1 VKSCNWKLFI
11 ALATLSTAWTV
22 GQSQP
27 PAPKPKPD
35 AATPAAKPADALAGQ
50 EEQIPPAGPGA
61 IFPAVVARVN
71 GRAILGRDL
80 EQRVRAQL
88 APIGNP
94 AWQNLRED
102 YRQELTNSALGSAVA
117 EELIYEKAIAA
128 GVKLPATDVQSEFA
142 KVTKSFADD
151 AAMNVALAARGLDRA
166 SLMRELERNL
176 VIGKYINDNVTSKIT
191 VTPEE
196 AAEYY
201 KSHTEEFR
209 HPDMVRTSHI
219 LIMVTEGATADQ
231 DRLARQRAEAILAR
245 ARKGEDF
252 AKLAQETSM
261 DSSAS
266 QGGDIGYVTPGQ
278 VDPAYQAAAF
288 SLAVGSLSD
297 PVRSRVGYHI
307 IKVTDKKKEG
317 IATLDESRVQLTE
330 FLKNQKSD
338 RQLQQLVDQQRK
350 EAKIE
355 VLITVGPL
363 PPVSP
368 TASSPRP

>member
-22 GQSQP
+22 GQSQQ

-35 AATPAAKPADALAGQ
+35 TVTPAAKPADALAGQ

-117 EELIYEKAIAA
+117 EELIYEKAVAA
-128 GVKLPATDVQSEFA
+128 GVKVPATDVQSEFA

-338 RQLQQLVDQQRK
+338 RQLQQLVDQLRK

>member
-1 VKSCNWKLFI
+1 MKSCNWKLFI

-35 AATPAAKPADALAGQ
+35 TVTPAAKPADALAGQ

-94 AWQNLRED
+94 VWKDLRED
-102 YRQELTNSALGSAVA
+102 YRLELTSNALGSALA
-117 EELIYEKAIAA
+117 EELIYQKAIAA
-128 GVKLPATDVQSEFA
+128 GVKVPAADVQAEFA
-142 KVTKSFADD
+142 KAAKSFAND
-151 AAMNVALAARGLDRA
+151 AAVNVALAERGLDRA
-166 SLMRELERNL
+166 SLTKEMERNL

-219 LIMVTEGATADQ
+219 LIIVTEGATADQ

-288 SLAVGSLSD
+288 SLAVGALSD

-338 RQLQQLVDQQRK
+338 RQLQQLVEQLRK

-355 VLITVGPL
+355 ILITAGA
-363 PPVSP
+363 PPTASP

>member
-1 VKSCNWKLFI
+1 MKSCNWKLFI
-11 ALATLSTAWTV
+11 ALAALSTAWAV
-22 GQSQP
+22 GQSQQ

-35 AATPAAKPADALAGQ
+35 TVTPAAKPADALAGQ

-94 AWQNLRED
+94 VWKDLRED
-102 YRQELTNSALGSAVA
+102 YRLELTSNALGSALA
-117 EELIYEKAIAA
+117 EELIYQKAIAA
-128 GVKLPATDVQSEFA
+128 GVKVPAADVQAEFA
-142 KVTKSFADD
+142 KAAKSFAND
-151 AAMNVALAARGLDRA
+151 AAVNVALAERGLDRA
-166 SLMRELERNL
+166 SLTKEMERNL

-201 KSHTEEFR
+201 KSHTDEFR

-219 LIMVTEGATADQ
+219 LIIVAGGATAEQ
-231 DRLARQRAEAILAR
+231 DRLARQRAEAILDR

-338 RQLQQLVDQQRK
+338 RQLQQLVDQLRK

>member
-1 VKSCNWKLFI
+1 VKAFDWKLFI
-11 ALATLSTAWTV
+11 ALALISTSWAA
-22 GQSQP
+22 GRPQQSV
-27 PAPKPKPD
+27 PKPKPD
-35 AATPAAKPADALAGQ
+35 AATPAAKPAAAQ
-50 EEQIPPAGPGA
+50 AAPEEAVTPPGPDA

-71 GRAILGRDL
+71 GTPILGREL

-94 AWQNLRED
+94 AWKNLRED
-102 YRQELTNSALGSAVA
+102 YRLELTNTALVSAVA
-117 EELIYEKAIAA
+117 EELIYEKAITA
-128 GVKLPATDVQSEFA
+128 GVKVAAADVQSELA
-142 KVTKSFADD
+142 KAVKSFGSDEAMNAALAERGMDRTSVTK
-151 AAMNVALAARGLDRA
+151 G
-166 SLMRELERNL
+166 LERSL
-176 VIGKYINDNVTSKIT
+176 VVGRYIRDNITSKIT
-191 VTPEE
+191 VTTEE

-219 LIMVTEGATADQ
+219 LILVAEGSSPDQ
-231 DRLARQRAEAILAR
+231 DRLARQRIEAVLDR

-266 QGGDIGYVTPGQ
+266 QGGDLGYTVHGQ
-278 VDPAYQAAAF
+278 LDPAYDAVAF
-288 SLAVGSLSD
+288 SLEVGSLSD

-317 IATLDESRVQLTE
+317 LATLDESRDQLTG
-330 FLKNQKSD
+330 FLRSEKSNM
-338 RQLQQLVDQQRK
+338 QLQELVDQLRK

-355 VLITVGPL
+355 ILI
-363 PPVSP
+363 PVRAASP
-368 TASSPRP
+368 GSATASSPRP

>member
-1 VKSCNWKLFI
+1 MKSCNWKLFI

-35 AATPAAKPADALAGQ
+35 TVTPAAKPADALAGQ

-102 YRQELTNSALGSAVA
+102 YRLELTSNALGSAVA
-117 EELIYEKAIAA
+117 EELIYQKAIAA
-128 GVKLPATDVQSEFA
+128 GVKVPAADVQAEFA
-142 KVTKSFADD
+142 KAAKSFAND
-151 AAMNVALAARGLDRA
+151 AAVNVALAERGLDRA
-166 SLMRELERNL
+166 SLTKEMERNL

-231 DRLARQRAEAILAR
+231 DRLARQRAEAILDR

-288 SLAVGSLSD
+288 SLAVGALSD

-338 RQLQQLVDQQRK
+338 RQLQQLVDQLRK

-355 VLITVGPL
+355 ILITAGA
-363 PPVSP
+363 PPTASP

>member
-1 VKSCNWKLFI
+1 
-11 ALATLSTAWTV
+11 
-22 GQSQP
+22 
-27 PAPKPKPD
+27 
-35 AATPAAKPADALAGQ
+35 
-50 EEQIPPAGPGA
+50 
-61 IFPAVVARVN
+61 
-71 GRAILGRDL
+71 
-80 EQRVRAQL
+80 
-88 APIGNP
+88 
-94 AWQNLRED
+94 
-102 YRQELTNSALGSAVA
+102 
-117 EELIYEKAIAA
+117 
-128 GVKLPATDVQSEFA
+128 
-142 KVTKSFADD
+142 
-151 AAMNVALAARGLDRA
+151 
-166 SLMRELERNL
+166 

-219 LIMVTEGATADQ
+219 LIMVTEGATAEQ

-288 SLAVGSLSD
+288 SLAVGALSD

-338 RQLQQLVDQQRK
+338 RQLQQLVDQLRK

-355 VLITVGPL
+355 ILITAGA
-363 PPVSP
+363 PPTASP

>member
-1 VKSCNWKLFI
+1 MKSCNWKLFI
-11 ALATLSTAWTV
+11 ALAALSTAWAV

-35 AATPAAKPADALAGQ
+35 AVTPAAKPADALAGQ

-117 EELIYEKAIAA
+117 EELIYEKAVAA
-128 GVKLPATDVQSEFA
+128 GVKVPATDVQSEFA

-338 RQLQQLVDQQRK
+338 RQLQQLVDQLRK